1 MSGLTYTE
9 AQQSAIGDIDS
20 TLQLIAC
27 AGSGKT
33 QVLAKR
39 IANILAQPGAQ
50 PGNVIAFTFT
60 EKAAAELK
68 ERVHAVVHS
77 EPGEVH
83 GLAEMYIGTMHG
95 FCLDLL
101 QTYVPET
108 FKYGVLT
115 DVTQQLLVD
124 RESKKSGLTAC
135 TKEVS
140 GAEAFLRRYVDTKL
154 YTSALSILQEDD
166 VDFAQIR
173 PAVAGSLDDYRN
185 LLATKNYFDY
195 TSMMVRAVAMLAHSQ
210 SDADLTTDE
219 RSLRDH
225 IRDDIKY
232 VIVDEYQDVNPIQEK
247 LVARLVHFGA
257 NLCVVG
263 DDDQTIYQWRGSEV
277 TNILTF
283 ANRYANV
290 RTIEMG
296 ENFRSSK
303 GIVELGRSV
312 ASRINSTERLP
323 KKMIAKGHQ
332 QWERGDMLALQF
344 DTEEEEAEWIARR
357 ILDLRGVAFTDKPE
371 ADARG
376 LSWSDCAVLF
386 RSVKDADVLVAEFQ
400 KRGIP
405 FIVKGLARL
414 FEAPEIVACVGLFEY
429 VHGDIDS
436 AELRRRWDAAQ
447 LVPTNGDWS
456 QLIAVL
462 DEGADFTRST
472 QWGVYNVQRLY
483 LRALEALGLRED
495 TIPGESGRRELVM
508 YQLGK
513 FSQVI
518 SDFEEIHFSSSPQNK
533 YDSFVGFLTHKAPK
547 IYDESDAE
555 AGLAQPD
562 AVVISTVHRAKGLQW
577 PAVFTP
583 YLRKNRFPAA
593 RPGGTQTIPHVIAE
607 SAIEN
612 GSRYRGGES
621 DETRLFYV
629 AVTRAQKYFY
639 ATWAP
644 GAAARSKKASD
655 FFLHCSASDWVST
668 TDEGAPAG
676 ERIVP
681 VPKLET
687 PRIEVSFSE
696 LKYLLDC
703 PYQFKLRFMYGFNP
717 PIHEAL
723 GYGKGLHDALAE
735 VHKRAL
741 AGDLATRAEALDLVG
756 RHLHTPYAYPAL
768 REQLRTAAVSAIERY
783 FDRHGDSLDRT
794 IHSEKQI
801 EVPIADGVT
810 VNGRIDLIRSLETG
824 ETAIVDFKST
834 ARSQEEEVTRD
845 QLAIYALGYQDLT
858 GTAADRIQI
867 LNLDDQGKSTNDPV
881 TDSLTESIRAKV
893 TQVAES
899 IRANRFACDHDH
911 SKEAAVNDLAWLASR
926 DSNSG
931 ERPMTRRERRLNSNG
946 PFFSPSGE

>member
-1 MSGLTYTE
+1 MSGLAYT
-9 AQQSAIGDIDS
+9 ASQQSAIEDIDS

-33 QVLAKR
+33 QVLAQR
-39 IANILAQPGAQ
+39 IARILSQPDVV

-68 ERVHAVVHS
+68 ERVHAVVRA
-77 EPGEVH
+77 ELGEVH

-108 FKYGVLT
+108 FKFGVLT

-124 RESKKSGLTAC
+124 RESRKSGLTTC

-154 YTSALSILQEDD
+154 YTSALSILQEDE
-166 VDFAQIR
+166 VDLAQIR
-173 PAVAGSLDDYRN
+173 PAVTESLDRYRA
-185 LLATKNYFDY
+185 LLAEKNYFDY

-225 IRDDIKY
+225 IRGDVKY

-283 ANRYANV
+283 ANRYSDV
-290 RTIEMG
+290 RKIEMG

-303 GIVELGRSV
+303 GVVELGRSI
-312 ASRINSTERLP
+312 AGRINSDERLP
-323 KKMIAKGHQ
+323 KKMVAVGHQ
-332 QWERGDMLALQF
+332 KWERGDMLAVQF
-344 DTEEEEAEWIARR
+344 DSEEEEASWIAKR
-357 ILDLRGVAFTDKPE
+357 ILDLRGVPFTDKPGAE
-371 ADARG
+371 ARG

-400 KRGIP
+400 RRGIP

-414 FEAPEIVACVGLFEY
+414 FEAPEIIACVGLFEY
-429 VHGDIDS
+429 VHGDIDAVDLHQRWS
-436 AELRRRWDAAQ
+436 AANLIPEG
-447 LVPTNGDWS
+447 GDWTA
-456 QLIAVL
+456 LIAVL
-462 DEGADFTRST
+462 DEGADFTRSA

-495 TIPGESGRRELVM
+495 TIPGESGRAELVM

-518 SDFEEIHFSSSPQNK
+518 SDFEEINFSSSPQSK
-533 YDSFVGFLTHKAPK
+533 YDSFVGFLTHKAPS

-583 YLRKNRFPAA
+583 YLRKNRFPAR

-612 GSRYRGGES
+612 GARYRGGES

-644 GAAARSKKASD
+644 GSAQTSKRASD
-655 FFLHCSASDWVST
+655 FFLHCSASDWIST
-668 TDEGAPAG
+668 TDEGAPAV
-676 ERIVP
+676 ERITP

-741 AGDLATRAEALDLVG
+741 AGDLATRDEAVDLVG

-768 REQLRTAAVSAIERY
+768 REQLRTAAVSAVERY
-783 FDRHGDSLDRT
+783 FDRYGDSLDRT

-801 EVPIADGVT
+801 EVPIADGVM

-858 GTAADRIQI
+858 GTSADRIQI

-881 TDSLTESIRAKV
+881 TDALTASIRAKV
-893 TQVAES
+893 ARVAEN
-899 IRANRFACDHDH
+899 IRDNQFACDHDH
-911 SKEAAVNDLAWLASR
+911 SSEAAVNDLAWLASR
-926 DSNSG
+926 GSSAAS
-931 ERPMTRRERRLNSNG
+931 RPMTRRELRARHG
-946 PFFSPSGE
+946 RPHFSPSAP